1 MSQSKTSDLK
11 NLPFVTKQELQN
23 CNALWKDSVEPTRS
37 YSYLMLNISNACA
50 WCYSNSDCKKFMAVM
65 PRLISS
71 IHAVRS
77 CRRSHV
83 DDTWDQNMILDGDV
97 LVIFLDFP
105 WVIWKCAWQQN
116 MVLPSI
122 VKFKCQAIVKFQCR
136 DQLAQW
142 GNAIGAG
149 WGGPFKKCSNLLD

>member
-1 MSQSKTSDLK
+1 M
-11 NLPFVTKQELQN
+11 
-23 CNALWKDSVEPTRS
+23 
-37 YSYLMLNISNACA
+37 
-50 WCYSNSDCKKFMAVM
+50 
-65 PRLISS
+65 
-71 IHAVRS
+71 
-77 CRRSHV
+77 

-105 WVIWKCAWQQN
+105 WGIWKCAWQQN

-149 WGGPFKKCSNLLD
+149 WGGPFKKCSNLLDYVYRLPTCEQGDRNAIYDIAMYNNSYTRKE